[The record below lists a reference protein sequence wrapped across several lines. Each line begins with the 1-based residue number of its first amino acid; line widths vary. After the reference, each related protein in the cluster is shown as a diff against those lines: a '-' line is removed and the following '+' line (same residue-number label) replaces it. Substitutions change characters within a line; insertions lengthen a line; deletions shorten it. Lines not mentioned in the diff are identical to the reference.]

1 MGEAKALGVEDQIER
16 HPVRV
21 AGDDL
26 HFMLSRKSMDPE
38 TFAAINAGLARMIA
52 DGRVDQIKARYVQ

>member
-1 MGEAKALGVEDQIER
+1 
-16 HPVRV
+16 
-21 AGDDL
+21 
-26 HFMLSRKSMDPE
+26 MLSRKSVDPE